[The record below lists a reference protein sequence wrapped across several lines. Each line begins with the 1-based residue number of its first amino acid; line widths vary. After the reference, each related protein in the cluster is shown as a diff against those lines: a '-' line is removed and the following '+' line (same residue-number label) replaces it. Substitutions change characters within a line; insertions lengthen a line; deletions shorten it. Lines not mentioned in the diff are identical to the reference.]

1 MHVKSLSAHPK
12 IYHWTIYNY
21 VDYMDPFFPTRFM
34 AIIVMIY
41 LPNLDGTFYKA
52 KVWQSKTEII
62 LK

>member
-1 MHVKSLSAHPK
+1 
-12 IYHWTIYNY
+12 
-21 VDYMDPFFPTRFM
+21 MDPFFPTRFM
-34 AIIVMIY
+34 AIIVIIH